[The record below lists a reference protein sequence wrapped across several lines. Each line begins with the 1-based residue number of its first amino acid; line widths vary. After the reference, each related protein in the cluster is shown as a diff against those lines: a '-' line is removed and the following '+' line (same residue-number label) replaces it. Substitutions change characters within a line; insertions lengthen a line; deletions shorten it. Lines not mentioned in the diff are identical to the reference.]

1 MRTSFMAAAVC
12 LWSLSAG
19 AQDPAPTPA
28 APRAPRVEKD
38 KPAKQT
44 PPRVYLIPEDAL
56 FELEMPPL
64 PPLAPLPALPPLPP
78 LEPLTPLLHLPEVPD
93 LPEPP
98 EPPEPP
104 ELPELPELRELDV
117 FDLESAFDL
126 DELRS
131 FDLSTPPL
139 PPVPGIFDVPA
150 LASAPAIAWAPI
162 GDWPPPGAS
171 GYRPQ
176 IGEIASDPPQAWAQ
190 SDPADS
196 LYRLAR
202 QTLNRGEYRRAA
214 QLFGD
219 ISQRFPN
226 SAYAADARYWKA
238 FALYRIGT
246 ANDLREALRALDSD
260 NRRFHTVSLQTDAAT
275 LAARIRGALA
285 QLGDV
290 RARTTVETTAA
301 QQGEPCDKE
310 DVAVRVAALSSLS
323 DMDRESTTPILKR
336 ILAKR
341 DTCSTGLRRNALFML
356 GKRGDPEAT
365 GIIITAARNDSD
377 RHVRAEALRWLAR
390 MQSDQ
395 AVATLEEIAR
405 TPGDESM
412 QKAAVSALA
421 RSESPRA
428 RQSIRTLIERS
439 DVSENLRAAALG
451 SIGADESADG
461 GAYIRAVYPRLE
473 SPRLKSS
480 ALRAIARIGGPQ
492 NDQWLLNIVRNQSEP
507 LDIRTMALS
516 YAGRSAISIGD
527 LVRMY
532 DAAGDRPLRE
542 RLISLFARRT
552 EPEAT
557 DKLLAIVKSG
567 TDPEM
572 RRLAISSLSRK
583 NDPRTKQLL
592 LEIIDK

>member
-1 MRTSFMAAAVC
+1 MAAAVC
-12 LWSLSAG
+12 LWALG
-19 AQDPAPTPA
+19 AEAQEPAPTPA
-28 APRAPRVEKD
+28 VPAPPRVEKEKPS
-38 KPAKQT
+38 KPAPT
-44 PPRVYLIPEDAL
+44 PKVYLIPEDEL
-56 FELEMPPL
+56 FGLEIAPL
-64 PPLAPLPALPPLPP
+64 APLAPLPPLSALPP
-78 LEPLTPLLHLPEVPD
+78 LEPLTPLMHLPELPDLPDLAELPDLPD
-93 LPEPP
+93 LPE
-98 EPPEPP
+98 
-104 ELPELPELRELDV
+104 LHV
-117 FDLESAFDL
+117 VDLESAFHL

-131 FDLSTPPL
+131 FDLSTPP
-139 PPVPGIFDVPA
+139 VPDIPDVPA
-150 LASAPAIAWAPI
+150 IASAPAIAWAPMT
-162 GDWPPPGAS
+162 DWPAPGAS
-171 GYRPQ
+171 GYRRQ

-238 FALYRIGT
+238 FSLYRIGT
-246 ANDLREALRALDSD
+246 ANDLREALRALESD
-260 NRRFHTVSLQTDAAT
+260 NRRFHTASLQTDAAT

-365 GIIITAARNDSD
+365 AIIIAAARNDSD

-395 AVATLEEIAR
+395 AIATLEEIAR

-412 QKAAVSALA
+412 QQAAVSALA

-428 RQSIRTLIERS
+428 RQSIRNLIERS
-439 DVSENLRAAALG
+439 DVSETLRATALS
-451 SIGADESADG
+451 SIGAEESPDG

-480 ALRAIARIGGPQ
+480 ALRAIARIGGPE

-542 RLISLFARRT
+542 RLISLYARRT
-552 EPEAT
+552 EPQAT
-557 DKLLAIVKSG
+557 DKLLAIAKSG

-572 RRLAISSLSRK
+572 RRLAISGLSKK